1 MDCWAKIWKDE
12 GPRAFFKVCLWIEK
26 KNTASGHPSFTGQ
39 LHKRAPLNW
48 LRSGACRIRWVYRS
62 PQGIRL
68 AHQCQHHKR
77 PQDKIWS
84 CYQIK
89 IMSPSLQH
97 ATPFSRPVWLPLSF
111 WFDHI
116 YYSRARNTPVLTDP
130 GILLGICQEILPDP
144 RFCVYTKLWEFNPKW
159 NKLCYLN
166 WNWIGW
172 LKRGGWFW

>member
-116 YYSRARNTPVLTDP
+116 YYLRARNIQYWQTRVYCLVFAKKFCQIQGSVFTPNCENSIQN
-130 GILLGICQEILPDP
+130 GINCVTWTGIE
-144 RFCVYTKLWEFNPKW
+144 
-159 NKLCYLN
+159 
-166 WNWIGW
+166 
-172 LKRGGWFW
+172 